1 MSASKII
8 DYGGAARYAAFST
21 GSVDFIEEHG
31 LFSEAQQEAADKL
44 LSLLDS
50 IDLIRVVFGDPHGLV
65 RSKTL
70 TPAAFR
76 TVMRN
81 GMDMSPGPFVFDTGH
96 AVAIDFFAD
105 GGGIGLPELTGAGDF
120 VVVPDARTF
129 RILQRGETR
138 VGWVIGDEYLRSGKP
153 HPLSSR
159 AVLRRLT
166 DRLADSGLDF
176 VVGLE
181 VEWYLT
187 RYTSRDVDSVGGFG
201 VQGSAPTVEAVNPG
215 YQFNSD
221 AYLDDLLPVI
231 GPLARALEQAGLPL
245 RTIEHESG
253 PGQLEFTFSPMSGL
267 AAADAILLLR
277 GMTKQICADLGY
289 HASFMALPAL
299 DGFDASGWHLH
310 QSLFDVNAGGN
321 IFAANEP
328 DRLLSP
334 LGEHYLAGLLA
345 HAPAATAL
353 AVPTINGYRRLDDA
367 FSLSP
372 DRTSWAP
379 ENRGALIRVLGSAGA
394 ASTHLENRVGEPSA
408 NPYLYLAAQLAA
420 GLDGIDRKLDPG
432 EATQNPHDPM
442 AGRLPTSLADALAA
456 LEADPLY
463 HTVLGEH
470 LLTAFLAL
478 KRSEIQRYGEWV
490 ANHEPVAS
498 NQATEWEQREYFAH
512 F

>member
-1 MSASKII
+1 MSALESA
-8 DYGGAARYAAFST
+8 DYGAAARYAAFGT
-21 GSVDFIEEHG
+21 GSVGFVEQHG
-31 LFSEAQQEAADKL
+31 LWDDAQREAAAKL
-44 LSLLDS
+44 LPQLDS
-50 IDLIRVVFGDPHGLV
+50 LDLIRVVFGDPHGLV
-65 RSKTL
+65 RSKIL
-70 TPAAFR
+70 TTAAFR
-76 TVMRN
+76 TALRN

-96 AVAIDFFAD
+96 AVAIDFFAE
-105 GGGIGLPELTGAGDF
+105 GGGIGLPDLTGAGDLL
-120 VVVPDARTF
+120 VIPDPRTF
-129 RILQRGETR
+129 HVLERGDTR
-138 VGWVIGDEYLRSGKP
+138 VGWVIGDEHLRGGEA

-166 DRLADSGLDF
+166 DRLAESGLDF

-181 VEWYLT
+181 MEWYLT
-187 RYTSRDVDSVGGFG
+187 RYVNRDVGALGGFG
-201 VQGSAPTVEAVNPG
+201 VQGGAPSVVPVNPG

-221 AYLDDLLPVI
+221 VYIDELLPVI
-231 GPLARALEQAGLPL
+231 GPLARALAQAGLPL

-267 AAADAILLLR
+267 AAADAVLLLR
-277 GMTKQICADLGY
+277 GMTKQICSELGY

-310 QSLFDVNAGGN
+310 QSLFDVAAGRN
-321 IFAANEP
+321 VFAAERP

-334 LGEHYLAGLLA
+334 IGERYLAGLLA

-353 AVPTINGYRRLDDA
+353 AVPTINGYRRLDDV

-394 ASTHLENRVGEPSA
+394 AETHLENRIGEPSA

-420 GLDGIDRKLDPG
+420 GLDGIERKLDPG
-432 EATQNPHDPM
+432 PPARNPHDP
-442 AGRLPTSLADALAA
+442 AAARLPANLPDALIA

-463 HTVLGEH
+463 GAVLGEH
-470 LLTAFLAL
+470 LRAAFLAL
-478 KRSEIQRYGEWV
+478 KRSEVRRYEEW
-490 ANHEPVAS
+490 AAERAPADGGR
-498 NQATEWEQREYFAH
+498 ATDWEQREYFAH